1 MRLGSAQAPH
11 TMAIVWTI
19 LVLIIVAAGPAA
31 TGHGLELFVAQLL
44 AFFFCEFRQ
53 LLYGLTVPNPFP
65 QFR

>member
-1 MRLGSAQAPH
+1 
-11 TMAIVWTI
+11 MAIVWTI